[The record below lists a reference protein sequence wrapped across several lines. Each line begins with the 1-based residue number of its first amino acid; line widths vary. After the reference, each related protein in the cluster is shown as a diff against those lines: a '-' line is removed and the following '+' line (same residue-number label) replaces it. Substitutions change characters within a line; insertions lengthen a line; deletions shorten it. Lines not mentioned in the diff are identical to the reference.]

1 MIFKNKK
8 VINNIIIIPARGGS
22 KGVKHKNLRK
32 VNGKHLIEYSI
43 TTALN
48 TPDIDLVAVSTD
60 DKNIA
65 LVSKNLGV
73 EIIDRPSELAT
84 DEISLPEVIKH
95 AKKYFKK
102 KGINPKRYIS
112 LQPTGPLIS
121 PKSLTE
127 AIAIHN
133 KTKCDSIVSIAEI
146 VHGHPYWVKFFDSKN
161 YKVSNFMNVDVAK
174 FPQKQDLPNCY
185 MLTGGFY
192 IRKAELL
199 NNSKGLYLGNDIR
212 GYPLSFEEAL
222 DIDTEEDMKYF
233 EYLVLKNIR

>member
-65 LVSKNLGV
+65 LVGKNLGV

-102 KGINPKRYIS
+102 KE
-112 LQPTGPLIS
+112 LIQ
-121 PKSLTE
+121 KD
-127 AIAIHN
+127 IFHYN
-133 KTKCDSIVSIAEI
+133 RQ
-146 VHGHPYWVKFFDSKN
+146 GH
-161 YKVSNFMNVDVAK
+161 
-174 FPQKQDLPNCY
+174 
-185 MLTGGFY
+185 
-192 IRKAELL
+192 
-199 NNSKGLYLGNDIR
+199 LYLRNH
-212 GYPLSFEEAL
+212 
-222 DIDTEEDMKYF
+222 
-233 EYLVLKNIR
+233 